1 MKGCRDK
8 VKEVNSGTGCF
19 WRRVGGLGGGYGSPV
34 QRLTLSLQFDGLT
47 SRAETERMQ
56 PPPPSRPPP
65 IISGPTVWFLI
76 KVLQSCVAVVGVTDE
91 LMFRSFSLSL
101 LESTPLTHCCTF
113 TTYFWRNLLC
123 PLLHRTGAEINP
135 YNQTGVLFY
144 IWPCILFIPVWTQ
157 TQTQTHSKLQT
168 LHLKSTPRRG
178 ISSITNHTTVVS

>member
-1 MKGCRDK
+1 MFL
-8 VKEVNSGTGCF
+8 EE
-19 WRRVGGLGGGYGSPV
+19 GGGIWGGVMAARCKDSLCLYSLMV
-34 QRLTLSLQFDGLT
+34 WLHEQRQRG
-47 SRAETERMQ
+47 ERMQ
-56 PPPPSRPPP
+56 PPPH

-157 TQTQTHSKLQT
+157 TQTHSKLQT

-178 ISSITNHTTVVS
+178 ISSITNHITVVS

>member
-1 MKGCRDK
+1 MFL
-8 VKEVNSGTGCF
+8 EE
-19 WRRVGGLGGGYGSPV
+19 GGGVWGG
-34 QRLTLSLQFDGLT
+34 QRFCPLFMTARCKDSLCLYSLMVWLHEQRQRG
-47 SRAETERMQ
+47 ERKQ
-56 PPPPSRPPP
+56 PPPHT
-65 IISGPTVWFLI
+65 ISGPTVWFLI

-178 ISSITNHTTVVS
+178 ISSITNHITVVS